1 MTRSISP
8 KPLGTAQQVLGR
20 AGKTASAAALARS
33 ASPRSASSVE
43 WADHKKLKDI
53 AKDLQRQLQRKE
65 ADASRLTDR
74 VQKLIALRD
83 EQLAESQAER
93 RRLHYALEQEEVE
106 VQRFRGRSC
115 ELQEALAAE
124 VGMHK
129 TSARTGLPPIS
140 YVFSDPATSQASA
153 VKYVCDH
160 KVIGRVRIKR
170 VLNPSSWFD
179 RSTYLRAETV
189 AIEDED
195 PEEDCWQ
202 LEGQV
207 MDLMRKL
214 EPLYKD
220 ATGEGDA
227 FRRSK
232 SNRRHPLARTPG
244 AVEVRVAPH
253 ARTADEVVSKLKVDA
268 PSEEATQR
276 SQ

>member
-1 MTRSISP
+1 MNLRVFQGSKLPAFPDVMSWGPKTASESSNSPPKPQRSVSPLQSRTVMQQAVNRVVKTTAAMTRSISP

-124 VGMHK
+124 VG
-129 TSARTGLPPIS
+129 ARRRDPWIWIDGSGRLLLGGVFFFLGGGGVDLGRGIS
-140 YVFSDPATSQASA
+140 
-153 VKYVCDH
+153 
-160 KVIGRVRIKR
+160 
-170 VLNPSSWFD
+170 
-179 RSTYLRAETV
+179 
-189 AIEDED
+189 
-195 PEEDCWQ
+195 
-202 LEGQV
+202 
-207 MDLMRKL
+207 
-214 EPLYKD
+214 
-220 ATGEGDA
+220 
-227 FRRSK
+227 
-232 SNRRHPLARTPG
+232 
-244 AVEVRVAPH
+244 
-253 ARTADEVVSKLKVDA
+253 
-268 PSEEATQR
+268 
-276 SQ
+276 